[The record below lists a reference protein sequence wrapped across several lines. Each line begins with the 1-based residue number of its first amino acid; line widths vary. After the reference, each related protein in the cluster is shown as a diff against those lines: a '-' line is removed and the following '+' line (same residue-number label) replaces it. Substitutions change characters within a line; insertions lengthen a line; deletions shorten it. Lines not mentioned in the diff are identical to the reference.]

1 MGNTQLTITDMVSIK
16 NIIDAA
22 CTRGA
27 FKASEMKQ
35 VGELYEKL
43 GLFIESVQAQA
54 VEQSANTQG
63 EANAQTCTIT
73 GTEYILA
80 PTRLQGLTHV

>member
-1 MGNTQLTITDMVSIK
+1 MENAQLTIADLASLK
-16 NIIDAA
+16 QIIDAA

-63 EANAQTCTIT
+63 EANA
-73 GTEYILA
+73 
-80 PTRLQGLTHV
+80 

>member
-1 MGNTQLTITDMVSIK
+1 MENTQLTITDMISIK

-27 FKASEMKQ
+27 FKAGEMRN

-43 GLFIESVQAQA
+43 SRFIETVQAQA
-54 VEQSANTQG
+54 VEQTANTQG
-63 EANAQTCTIT
+63 EANA
-73 GTEYILA
+73 
-80 PTRLQGLTHV
+80 

>member
-1 MGNTQLTITDMVSIK
+1 MENTQQLTITDMISIK

-27 FKASEMKQ
+27 FKAGEMKN

-43 GLFIESVQAQA
+43 SRFIETVTAQA
-54 VEQSANTQG
+54 DNQTAKTQG
-63 EANAQTCTIT
+63 EANA
-73 GTEYILA
+73 
-80 PTRLQGLTHV
+80 

>member
-1 MGNTQLTITDMVSIK
+1 MENTQLTITDMVSIK
-16 NIIDAA
+16 NIIDAT
-22 CTRGA
+22 CTRDA

-63 EANAQTCTIT
+63 EANA
-73 GTEYILA
+73 
-80 PTRLQGLTHV
+80 

>member
-1 MGNTQLTITDMVSIK
+1 MENTQQLTITDMISIK

-27 FKASEMKQ
+27 FKAAEMKN

-43 GLFIESVQAQA
+43 SYFIEAVTAQA
-54 VEQSANTQG
+54 DKQTANTQG
-63 EANAQTCTIT
+63 EANA
-73 GTEYILA
+73 
-80 PTRLQGLTHV
+80 

>member
-1 MGNTQLTITDMVSIK
+1 MENTQLTITDMVSIK

-27 FKASEMKQ
+27 FKAAEMKQ

-63 EANAQTCTIT
+63 EANA
-73 GTEYILA
+73 
-80 PTRLQGLTHV
+80 

>member
-1 MGNTQLTITDMVSIK
+1 MENTQLTITDMISIK

-27 FKASEMKQ
+27 FKAAEMKH

-43 GLFIESVQAQA
+43 GLFIASVQAQA

-63 EANAQTCTIT
+63 EANA
-73 GTEYILA
+73 
-80 PTRLQGLTHV
+80 

>member
-1 MGNTQLTITDMVSIK
+1 MENTQLTITDMITIK

-27 FKASEMKQ
+27 FKAAEMKH

-63 EANAQTCTIT
+63 EANA
-73 GTEYILA
+73 
-80 PTRLQGLTHV
+80 

>member
-1 MGNTQLTITDMVSIK
+1 MENTQLTITDMVSIK

-22 CTRGA
+22 CNRGA
-27 FKASEMKQ
+27 FKAAEMKH

-63 EANAQTCTIT
+63 EANA
-73 GTEYILA
+73 
-80 PTRLQGLTHV
+80 

>member
-1 MGNTQLTITDMVSIK
+1 MENTQLTITDMVSIK

-27 FKASEMKQ
+27 FKASEMKL

-54 VEQSANTQG
+54 VEQSAKTQG
-63 EANAQTCTIT
+63 EANA
-73 GTEYILA
+73 
-80 PTRLQGLTHV
+80 

>member
-1 MGNTQLTITDMVSIK
+1 MENTQLTITDMVSLK
-16 NIIDAA
+16 SIIDAA

-63 EANAQTCTIT
+63 EANA
-73 GTEYILA
+73 
-80 PTRLQGLTHV
+80 

>member
-1 MGNTQLTITDMVSIK
+1 MENTQLTITDMISIK

-27 FKASEMKQ
+27 FKAGEMKN

-43 GLFIESVQAQA
+43 SRFIDTVTAQA
-54 VEQSANTQG
+54 DSQTAKTQG
-63 EANAQTCTIT
+63 EANA
-73 GTEYILA
+73 
-80 PTRLQGLTHV
+80 

>member
-1 MGNTQLTITDMVSIK
+1 MENTQLTITDMVSIK

-22 CTRGA
+22 CNRGA
-27 FKASEMKQ
+27 FKACEMKQ

-63 EANAQTCTIT
+63 EANA
-73 GTEYILA
+73 
-80 PTRLQGLTHV
+80 

>member
-1 MGNTQLTITDMVSIK
+1 MENTQQLTITDMISIK

-27 FKASEMKQ
+27 FKAAEMKN

-43 GLFIESVQAQA
+43 SRFIEAVTAQA
-54 VEQSANTQG
+54 DNQTASTQG
-63 EANAQTCTIT
+63 EANA
-73 GTEYILA
+73 
-80 PTRLQGLTHV
+80 

>member
-1 MGNTQLTITDMVSIK
+1 MENTQLTITDMISIK

-27 FKASEMKQ
+27 FKAAEMKH

-63 EANAQTCTIT
+63 EANA
-73 GTEYILA
+73 
-80 PTRLQGLTHV
+80 

>member
-1 MGNTQLTITDMVSIK
+1 MENTQLTITDMVSMK

-22 CTRGA
+22 CVRGA
-27 FKASEMKQ
+27 FKAAEMKQ

-63 EANAQTCTIT
+63 EANA
-73 GTEYILA
+73 
-80 PTRLQGLTHV
+80 

>member
-1 MGNTQLTITDMVSIK
+1 MSEQEKQAPELTITDLQNVRS
-16 NIIDAA
+16 IIDIAA
-22 CTRGA
+22 TRGA

-63 EANAQTCTIT
+63 EANA
-73 GTEYILA
+73 
-80 PTRLQGLTHV
+80 

>member
-27 FKASEMKQ
+27 FKAAEMKQ

-63 EANAQTCTIT
+63 EANA
-73 GTEYILA
+73 
-80 PTRLQGLTHV
+80 

>member
-1 MGNTQLTITDMVSIK
+1 MENTQLTITDMVSIK

-22 CTRGA
+22 CNRGA
-27 FKASEMKQ
+27 FKAAEMRH

-63 EANAQTCTIT
+63 EANA
-73 GTEYILA
+73 
-80 PTRLQGLTHV
+80 